1 MKFKLLRKI
10 ITVAGSFLFAVVI
23 TGTVIAWENEGQIN
37 SALNTSSVE
46 PYEIEG
52 GEEVDSEY
60 YKSDYKSVGELTDA
74 AWAKAEEAEAEGAV
88 LLKNDNNALPLSK
101 GNKVSLVGVTAYDP
115 VYGGTGS
122 GSITATYRV
131 TFEKSLTDAGLE
143 VNSTLG
149 NLYKGDWEQYKR
161 TMSGSFGTTS
171 FLANGVPWA
180 TFEGAAGAVDS
191 FNTYGDAAIFVV
203 GRVGGEGYDLIRK
216 GADGIDEGD
225 GLGGDYLGL
234 TQNEIDTLKGL
245 KALKDEGTIKKIIV
259 LINYAGM
266 IEGDFINDAQYG
278 IDACMWI
285 GATGGGNAAVG
296 KLLTGEYNPSGRLP
310 DTMWMN
316 NNLNPVNVNYKASI
330 YEGASNF
337 GVNTA
342 VGTGMYPEYTL
353 ASYVVYQ
360 EGMYLGYRY
369 TETRYEDVVLGTP
382 NVGDFNYSDVV
393 AYPFGYGMS
402 YTTFETSGVSVE
414 KTGDRDYTV
423 SVTVKNTGSAAGK
436 YSVPVWISKPYDDYA
451 RENQIQVPSVE
462 LLDFLKTDLL
472 QPNESKT
479 YSVVADEKYFA
490 SYDAE
495 DAKTYVVMPGDYYVA
510 VGGSAHDAVNNVLM
524 AKKDS
529 GVSVD
534 ESKMVGKGDAS
545 MVKKFE
551 LGLDTDKYS
560 LSDEVSMIDGR
571 SNMAITNLFDFSDIN
586 RYEGKGSNKVEYYSR
601 DAWNKVSLDMTNG
614 HPKLTMTEQMAKDI
628 FAQVPEETGNYTGM
642 PGVPEQYKQPLP
654 KDNGEYPTYG
664 AKNGLVLVN
673 MRYDDNGDPISFFDP
688 IWDTFMDQITWD
700 ETVTV
705 LGDAWHR
712 TAAIESVVKPQTRD
726 ENGPN
731 GFTWVSYTAK
741 TGLGYR
747 TEVAKGNVDA
757 DGNLT
762 DAADPD
768 LRAQSPM
775 GFPCN
780 GIIAASFNK
789 ELAYEVGEIIGESGI
804 WTGTSAL
811 YGTGLNIH
819 RSPYLGRTCEY
830 YSECG
835 TLSGMIG
842 AAECKAIE
850 EKGVHVY
857 NKHCALNDMETNRV
871 NCGIWA
877 NEQTVRE
884 IYLRAF
890 EIVFTEG
897 KASATMNAYTRMGTT
912 WSGASYEMMTEVLRG
927 EWGWDGLVISDWDT
941 KGSAMSKLDGVLAG
955 TDTFDGNNAVEV
967 LTVYSDNAAVAQ
979 AVRQA
984 AKRVIYNVVRTNAMN
999 GMTISS
1005 RTVKVTPWWQT
1016 LLLTLECTFGA
1027 LTAAAVGMLVASV
1040 VIDIRRKRNA
1050 ATLVVPG
1057 EDDLPPEE

>member
-149 NLYKGDWEQYKR
+149 NLYKGDDWKQYKR
-161 TMSGSFGTTS
+161 TTSGSFGTTS
-171 FLANGVPWA
+171 FLINGVPWA

-234 TQNEIDTLKGL
+234 TQNEINTLKGL

-316 NNLNPVNVNYKASI
+316 NSLNPVNVNYKASI

-423 SVTVKNTGSAAGK
+423 SVTVKNKGPAAGK

-472 QPNESKT
+472 QPDESKT
-479 YSVVADEKYFA
+479 YSVVVDEKYFA

-524 AKKDS
+524 AKKAS

-534 ESKMVGKGDAS
+534 ENKMVGKGDAS

-712 TAAIESVVKPQTRD
+712 TAAIESVVKPETRD

-747 TEVAKGNVDA
+747 TEVKKGNVDA
-757 DGNLT
+757 EGNLT

-768 LRAQSPM
+768 LRAQAPM

-857 NKHCALNDMETNRV
+857 NKHCALNDMETNRHGV
-871 NCGIWA
+871 GTWVS
-877 NEQTVRE
+877 EQALRE

-890 EIVFTEG
+890 ELPITEG
-897 KASATMNAYTRMGTT
+897 GAFNVMASFSRFGTWAAPACT
-912 WSGASYEMMTEVLRG
+912 ALGVYFLRG
-927 EWGWDGLVISDWDT
+927 ECGMKGVILTDAYGDMDGSQNIDPYYEQVYGVWTGACDLPDGQQPKNGNHFDKFETGYSEMAW
-941 KGSAMSKLDGVLAG
+941 AMRLSV
-955 TDTFDGNNAVEV
+955 
-967 LTVYSDNAAVAQ
+967 
-979 AVRQA
+979 
-984 AKRVIYNVVRTNAMN
+984 KRLCYATAWSCAMN
-999 GMTISS
+999 GYSS
-1005 RTVKVTPWWQT
+1005 NTRLRPVMPWWQST
-1016 LLLTLECTFGA
+1016 LIAVDVA
-1027 LTAAAVGMLVASV
+1027 LGVVAAGGLVWTAAALVIEQKEKKGS
-1040 VIDIRRKRNA
+1040 
-1050 ATLVVPG
+1050 
-1057 EDDLPPEE
+1057 